1 MPDHSAAARADQPP
15 ANIAAVRQ
23 VMADEQPVTLTDAM
37 IRAHCKR
44 LLWRCWQE
52 LSADDRAAFL
62 AHVQGGRD
70 ALHG

>member
-1 MPDHSAAARADQPP
+1 MTTRDRAFFGDADHDFH
-15 ANIAAVRQ
+15 
-23 VMADEQPVTLTDAM
+23 LTDAM